1 MSARATFCPRAARLD
16 SGECVRSAVFA
27 GAGGFPSLLGPT
39 TAGGVELADSAL
51 EAAGCEDAT
60 FAELSAFADD
70 PAFGEAETGDPDD
83 EDEEEAGAEDE
94 ASSFFAF
101 GFALGFAP
109 EAELSALS
117 APPAAA
123 PEVCPACEFASEA
136 GFKPL

>member
-1 MSARATFCPRAARLD
+1 MSARATFCPRAARFD

-27 GAGGFPSLLGPT
+27 VAGGFPSLLGST
-39 TAGGVELADSAL
+39 TPGGVELADSAL

-60 FAELSAFADD
+60 FAELS
-70 PAFGEAETGDPDD
+70 AFGEAETGDPDD

-101 GFALGFAP
+101 GLALGFAP

-123 PEVCPACEFASEA
+123 PGVCPACEFASEA